1 MAARGPGGGG
11 GIGRGSS
18 GGMRGGGSSGK
29 SNVTKIGSKKTMG
42 KTEIK
47 VRAKTDKVR
56 KSPAAEDVRKG
67 NLDNLKK
74 TFGKP
79 KATANNKTTSATLGK
94 KKTTM
99 TRKNNSPFGPVAAG
113 IVKPKVAPKSPKL
126 NTKAKAAIVATA
138 ATANAVRISKNKSKS
153 VPVPRDRK
161 KQ

>member
-1 MAARGPGGGG
+1 MAAGRQVGGA
-11 GIGRGSS
+11 GRG
-18 GGMRGGGSSGK
+18 GNGMRSGGSSGK

-47 VRAKTDKVR
+47 VRTKTDKIR
-56 KSPAAEDVRKG
+56 KSPAAEDMRKG
-67 NLDNLKK
+67 NLDNFKK

-79 KATANNKTTSATLGK
+79 KVTK
-94 KKTTM
+94 
-99 TRKNNSPFGPVAAG
+99 KNNSPFGPVAAG

-126 NTKAKAAIVATA
+126 NAKAKAAIGVTA
-138 ATANAVRISKNKSKS
+138 ATANAVRISKNKKKS

>member
-1 MAARGPGGGG
+1 MPGQRQVGGGK
-11 GIGRGSS
+11 GSG
-18 GGMRGGGSSGK
+18 GGMRSGGSSSK
-29 SNVTKIGSKKTMG
+29 SNVTKITNKKTMG
-42 KTEIK
+42 KTEVK
-47 VRAKTDKVR
+47 LRAKTDKVR
-56 KSPAAEDVRKG
+56 KSPAAEDIRKG

-79 KATANNKTTSATLGK
+79 KVTK
-94 KKTTM
+94 
-99 TRKNNSPFGPVAAG
+99 KNNSPFGPVAAG

-126 NTKAKAAIVATA
+126 NAKAKAAIAATA

>member
-1 MAARGPGGGG
+1 MAAKGQGGGG
-11 GIGRGSS
+11 GYGG

-42 KTEIK
+42 KTEVK
-47 VRAKTDKVR
+47 LRAKTDKIR
-56 KSPAAEDVRKG
+56 KSPAAEDMRKG

-79 KATANNKTTSATLGK
+79 KVTQKNK
-94 KKTTM
+94 
-99 TRKNNSPFGPVAAG
+99 SPFGPVAAG

-138 ATANAVRISKNKSKS
+138 ATANAARISKNKSKS
-153 VPVPRDRK
+153 VPVPRNPRK
-161 KQ
+161 Q